1 MSLQLLGATAA
12 AVVTLTVLT
21 GVAVE
26 AGRAL
31 AGEVLEVERR
41 STLAVVH
48 ARLVAARVRTA
59 STNQR
64 QRVGQVRVHFRYHRH
79 SGAIGQVAFDEVGA
93 DALLCR
99 RDLSAKHQQ
108 QQAMIQCAP
117 LHW

>member
-1 MSLQLLGATAA
+1 MRAKPTKATAA
-12 AVVTLTVLT
+12 VSTNRCNCRDTLAVLT
-21 GVAVE
+21 GVTVE

-41 STLAVVH
+41 SALAVVH

-93 DALLCR
+93 DALLRR
-99 RDLSAKHQQ
+99 RDLSANISSSK
-108 QQAMIQCAP
+108 P
-117 LHW
+117 